1 MEPTE
6 RHDWYASN
14 YSRHDGAMT
23 TTQTS
28 ARPSD
33 AFPTRY
39 REAEQRSARIAR
51 PLKLVGG
58 VRQVDEELMA
68 RLGAGFWQCDEV
80 GDRLAEAMR
89 MRAGQPGRVSMR
101 DFATRLAGPG
111 TVADPAP
118 ALEEFFAAVEATP
131 DWVDHDLIAEG
142 GRIARRLGRNAA
154 DVLLQLS
161 LIGGYRFGGPTDL
174 LVATGGLTGDMTR
187 RRIAETQKW
196 SVAIM
201 QPGALHPYAEGWRL
215 TVHVRAMHALVNHT
229 FAQTWDTE
237 RWGLPINQTDQ
248 AATLGLFDGVLL
260 LGSRALGVPITRDD
274 SHAVMHLWKYV
285 GWLMGVD
292 DQWLVD
298 TERDRHRLN
307 YHIVRAQADIS
318 EAGPELA
325 QSIIETVGALPYGW
339 YRRERTL
346 SMLTAFLG
354 VRSMR
359 ELGLPVRVPWAT
371 AGAIAANTVRYRVL
385 HRGEAGK
392 RRLER
397 WGDRVAQRVLRDYY
411 GDAEQQVGD
420 LETPTRGR

>member
-1 MEPTE
+1 
-6 RHDWYASN
+6 
-14 YSRHDGAMT
+14 MT
-23 TTQTS
+23 TTADVSGTPLS
-28 ARPSD
+28 PV
-33 AFPTRY
+33 FPTRY
-39 REAEQRSARIAR
+39 REAEARSARIAR

-58 VRQVDEELMA
+58 VREVDEDLMA
-68 RLGAGFWQCDEV
+68 RLGAGFLLCDEV

-89 MRAGQPGRVSMR
+89 MRAGEPGRVSMR
-101 DFATRLAGPG
+101 DFSTRLDGGPG
-111 TVADPAP
+111 ALADPPP
-118 ALEEFFAAVEATP
+118 ALADFFAAVEATP
-131 DWVDHDLIAEG
+131 DWVDHALIAEG
-142 GRIARRLGRNAA
+142 GRVARRLGRNAA

-201 QPGALHPYAEGWRL
+201 QPDALLPYAEGWRL
-215 TVHVRAMHALVNHT
+215 TVHVRAMHALVNRAFT
-229 FAQTWDTE
+229 ESWDVE

-260 LGSRALGVPITRDD
+260 LGSRALGVPITRAE

-298 TERDRHRLN
+298 SERERHRLN
-307 YHIVRAQADIS
+307 YHVVRAQADITA
-318 EAGPELA
+318 AGPELA
-325 QSIIETVGALPYGW
+325 QAIMATVGALPYGRF
-339 YRRERTL
+339 RRERTL

-359 ELGLPVRVPWAT
+359 ELGLPVRLPWAT
-371 AGAIAANTVRYRVL
+371 VTAIAANTVRYRVL

-397 WGDRVAQRVLRDYY
+397 WGDRVAQRVLHDYY
-411 GDAEQQVGD
+411 GDAKQDVGALD
-420 LETPTRGR
+420 TPTRGR